1 MNGKKFRK
9 KPHFCRALCA
19 RFNEEHSY
27 SEPFSLRAGENQ
39 EGSDKQ
45 SPFSLLLR
53 FNQSPYVSLVL

>member
-1 MNGKKFRK
+1 MYGKNSEKN
-9 KPHFCRALCA
+9 PHFCRALRA
-19 RFNEEHSY
+19 RFNEENSY